1 LKHTAKQAL
10 KEKYKSKAK
19 KTSENNTSLSNFPS
33 LSPVFDDTKEQKC
46 CGGRA
51 CECLIWILG
60 GIFFISIFYLKIY

>member
-1 LKHTAKQAL
+1 LSVTPE
-10 KEKYKSKAK
+10 EKYKSKAE

-51 CECLIWILG
+51 CESLIWSLG
-60 GIFFISIFYLKIY
+60 GILFKKYFLFKNILK